1 MATKK
6 KETAVKKPSAP
17 AHSKEQLLRSQ
28 RYAKRRDLLGAL
40 LEDGKWYTLEEVDT
54 AIENFM
60 KGKVK

>member
-1 MATKK
+1 MAKA
-6 KETAVKKPSAP
+6 TAAAKSA
-17 AHSKEQLLRSQ
+17 
-28 RYAKRRDLLGAL
+28 AKRRDLLGAL

>member
-1 MATKK
+1 MAKA
-6 KETAVKKPSAP
+6 TAAAKPATLT
-17 AHSKEQLLRSQ
+17 HSKEQLLRSQ

-40 LEDGKWYTLEEVDT
+40 LEGGKWYTLEEVDT

>member
-1 MATKK
+1 
-6 KETAVKKPSAP
+6 
-17 AHSKEQLLRSQ
+17 LRSQ

-40 LEDGKWYTLEEVDT
+40 LEGGKWYTLEEVDT

>member
-1 MATKK
+1 M
-6 KETAVKKPSAP
+6 
-17 AHSKEQLLRSQ
+17 RSQ